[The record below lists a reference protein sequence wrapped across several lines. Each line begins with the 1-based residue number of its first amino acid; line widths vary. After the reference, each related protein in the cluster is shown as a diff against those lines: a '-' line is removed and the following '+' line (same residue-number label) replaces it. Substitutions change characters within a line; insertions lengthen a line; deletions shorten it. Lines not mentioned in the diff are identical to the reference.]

1 MSYISSPFVLFLCYN
16 SIFLL
21 FQTYFKIE
29 NHFVSVLYK
38 KGDTLLVAG
47 NLKISSIKEI
57 LTELNYIFLHK
68 QESMGSFLY
77 NMQYFNIFVKIE
89 NKTSVMTVNYDTVLF
104 QNEKAHY
111 DLPHLNL

>member
-1 MSYISSPFVLFLCYN
+1 MSYISSPFVLFLCN
-16 SIFLL
+16 TSIFLL

-47 NLKISSIKEI
+47 NPKISSIKEI
-57 LTELNYIFLHK
+57 LTELNNIFLHK
-68 QESMGSFLY
+68 QESMSSFLY
-77 NMQYFNIFVKIE
+77 NIQHFNVCVKIE
-89 NKTSVMTVNYDTVLF
+89 NKTSVMTVNCDTTLF

-111 DLPHLNL
+111 ELAHLNL